1 MTSLL
6 RSIRCGVALV
16 LMGLQAACAQSPHPP
31 IPEHRVQ
38 AYVLMPL
45 TEFIERNRDAIQEQ
59 LPSLDSDEPL
69 LTVESGQSIAFEYR
83 DPKGRFELSYP
94 AIGSPANTTRF
105 MISRGTRLGLQ
116 TLAIKHMEFAL
127 SDGAPLAQRID
138 EAIKL
143 HAYLREHGFKPTS
156 YDRFEATAGDV
167 KLTDFHEL
175 ARHVDAVKIE
185 RVGGLGLFTLQRD
198 ELIFDVSLIH
208 QLYTSRDDDY
218 TLYMIVREK
227 VLGVED

>member
-1 MTSLL
+1 MNSFLH
-6 RSIRCGVALV
+6 SIRCGFVLAL
-16 LMGLQAACAQSPHPP
+16 LGLQSACAQPT

-45 TEFIERNRDAIQEQ
+45 AEFIERNRDAIQEQ
-59 LPSLDSDEPL
+59 LPYLDSKESL
-69 LTVESGQSIAFEYR
+69 LTVESTQPIGFEYR

-105 MISRGTRLGLQ
+105 AISRATRLGVDVQ
-116 TLAIKHMEFAL
+116 AVTHIEFAL

-143 HAYLREHGFKPTS
+143 HGYLQAHGFKPVS
-156 YDRFEATAGDV
+156 YATFAATAGDV
-167 KLTDFHEL
+167 KLTDFRDL
-175 ARHVDAVKIE
+175 AQHVDTVKVE
-185 RVGGLGLFTLQRD
+185 RIGGMHLFTLQRD

-208 QLYTSRDDDY
+208 QKYTFDDDDY
-218 TLYMIVREK
+218 TLYMIIDEK